1 MPGDHEEVLLSVDS
15 VLNIFALANGL
26 DLFRNQ
32 SEVPDRTLEWYREGM
47 ERRIRIRAESPDRL
61 VITVAASRRRGGVP
75 VEASRPLHPALGAEE
90 FRDGLRALLAEGVD
104 AANALTEADLPSEG

>member
-1 MPGDHEEVLLSVDS
+1 MSGDHEEVLLSVDS

-47 ERRIRIRAESPDRL
+47 ERRILIRAEGPDRF

-75 VEASRPLHPALGAEE
+75 IEASRPLRPALGADELRE
-90 FRDGLRALLAEGVD
+90 GLRTLLAEGVD
-104 AANALTEADLPSEG
+104 AANGLTEADLPTEE